1 MKVKVLNAI
10 FNYMEINPI
19 FVIIAVVSLA
29 VLAMLGINL
38 YLMLKSRRHV
48 ANDQSHYMVMHQ
60 RFDSLTQMVNDQLK
74 ESRESVAKTSSII
87 NDQLER
93 SRQASENATLT
104 VSQQVQGFTQGLTQL
119 HENMKQ
125 MHDSVKS
132 VSSFQD
138 IFKSPK
144 LRGLWGEMSLEAAM
158 AQYFSKDVYG
168 TQHYFKSGE
177 AVDATLKLPNGTILP
192 IDAKFNWENFE
203 KMTNA
208 ANDID
213 REVFRKSFY
222 SDVKKKI
229 DEIASKYILPSEGT
243 TDLALMYVPAETVY
257 YELINNIKDVDIP
270 SYARGKKIFMVSPN
284 TFGLSVSAIMHW
296 FRDVQ
301 FSKQTKEIIQRLSRI
316 STDGEKLGENF
327 RKLGKHISDSKSAYD
342 DAEKR
347 LTLMVDRVKNVV
359 EIGEAESAK
368 EIDTPTRSD

>member
-1 MKVKVLNAI
+1 M
-10 FNYMEINPI
+10 
-19 FVIIAVVSLA
+19 A
-29 VLAMLGINL
+29 VLTMLGINL
-38 YLMLKSRRHV
+38 YFMLKSRRSGQI
-48 ANDQSHYMVMHQ
+48 DQSHYMVMHQ
-60 RFDSLTQMVNDQLK
+60 RMDSFMDLLNKQLEQNRQSTERVSVN
-74 ESRESVAKTSSII
+74 I

-93 SRQASENATLT
+93 NRQASEKATFA

-125 MHDSVKS
+125 MHDSVKN
-132 VSSFQD
+132 VTSFQD

-144 LRGLWGEMSLEAAM
+144 LRGLWGEMSLEAAL
-158 AQYFSKDVYG
+158 AQYFSRDIYEVQY
-168 TQHYFKSGE
+168 YFKSGE
-177 AVDATLKLPNGTILP
+177 AVDAILKLPNGMILP

-203 KMTNA
+203 KMVNA
-208 ANDID
+208 VNDMD
-213 REVFRKSFY
+213 KEVFRKAFY

-257 YELINNIKDVDIP
+257 YEVINNIKDVDIP
-270 SYARGKKIFMVSPN
+270 AYARGKKIFLVSPN

-296 FRDVQ
+296 FKDVQ
-301 FSKQTKEIIQRLSRI
+301 FSKQTKDIIQRLARI

-347 LTLMVDRVKNVV
+347 LTLLVDRVQNVV
-359 EIGEAESAK
+359 EIGEKEQEKIESPK
-368 EIDTPTRSD
+368 T